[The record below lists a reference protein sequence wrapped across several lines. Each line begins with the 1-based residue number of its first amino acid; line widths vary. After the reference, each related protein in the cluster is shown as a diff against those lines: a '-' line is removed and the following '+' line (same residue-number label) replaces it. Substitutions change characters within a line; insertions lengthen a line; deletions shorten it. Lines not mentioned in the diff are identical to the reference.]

1 MGFESIPFL
10 ITIISGIGAVAKAV
24 WDFVKT
30 RAVVAATIL
39 ATVFPW
45 IIRQIVKYFSWKYV
59 LWAAIAVL
67 VGQAVMAG
75 LSLASNIPTVNAV
88 LTELN
93 DLFPGISWYLFDGPM
108 QLRVLLDGIPS
119 MLSAWVACVVA
130 CFVVRKVKWAV
141 QIGLSNVLK
150 GAGQ

>member
-10 ITIISGIGAVAKAV
+10 VTIITGIGTVAKAI
-24 WDFVKT
+24 WDFAKS
-30 RAVVAATIL
+30 RAVIIATFV

-67 VGQAVMAG
+67 VGQAVTAG
-75 LSLASNIPTVNAV
+75 LSLASNIPTIRSV

-93 DLFPGISWYLFDGPM
+93 DLFPGVSWYLFEGPM
-108 QLRVLLDGIPS
+108 QLKVLLEGIPQ
-119 MLSAWVACVVA
+119 MISAWVACVVA

-141 QIGLSNVLK
+141 QIGLANVLK